1 MNKVLAS
8 HRPSGLMY
16 EVKLP
21 FKTFVAV
28 IVEALAPSGTSP
40 VIHAI
45 LVSGVG
51 VASLS
56 GTWYY

>member
-1 MNKVLAS
+1 MNRVLAS
-8 HRPSGLMY
+8 QRPSGLMY
-16 EVKLP
+16 EVKFP

-45 LVSGVG
+45 LVSGVA

-56 GTWYY
+56 VIWY